1 MKFLF
6 VLLIL
11 WGGVSPVLAQN
22 VGNQRS
28 SLHFL
33 YGLSGANIR
42 EFSEMLEGK
51 GISPMRKGYNSFGVA
66 YQTRFND
73 FVVGLELTDN
83 NGPASY
89 FQDYRLDFQSTRL
102 YLNIGYS
109 FTEEGEGIQL
119 VHYMS
124 LGVGYLNFEM
134 LKEVDDRPISEFLD
148 HPQQGFIIR
157 QRNLHKGSQYMGGFL
172 TEIGF
177 QLSKDLPIPGKE
189 EAVELVAKFGYSFT
203 PFENSWNNKG
213 VSFDNTQSGAFLR
226 IGAGIAL
233 PERNYFYRDATLRA
247 QFFYGRHFTKPQ
259 ELNNSLQAAG
269 YTPFSGQASNMG
281 LKITGENRGMLYG
294 IDFYNLSQKGRAKDN
309 YLHTLNSV
317 RIYGNLG
324 RKLYEWRNFEI
335 GTLGGIGLGSTRYT
349 LEHTNKPDF
358 PALFEEPDFDGTL
371 KTRGLMFKPEAYIAY
386 AMPFSSVAVFD
397 LIYSLHAGYEV
408 PLGRFELAN
417 LDMKKYMGGPYI
429 QVGIGIIP

>member
-11 WGGVSPVLAQN
+11 WAGISPVLAQN

-33 YGLSGANIR
+33 YGPSGANVR

-51 GISPMRKGYNSFGVA
+51 GISPMRKGYNSVGVA

-83 NGPASY
+83 NGPTSY
-89 FQDYRLDFQSTRL
+89 FRDYKLDFQSTRL
-102 YLNIGYS
+102 YLNVGYS

-124 LGVGYLNFEM
+124 LGLGYLNFEM
-134 LKEVDDRPISEFLD
+134 LKEVDDQPIADFLD
-148 HPQQGFIIR
+148 NPQQGFIIR

-177 QLSKDLPIPGKE
+177 QLSKDLVIPGKE
-189 EAVELVAKFGYSFT
+189 EVVELVAKFGYSFT

-213 VSFDNTQSGAFLR
+213 ISFDNTQSGAFLR
-226 IGAGIAL
+226 VGAGISL

-247 QFFYGRHFTKPQ
+247 QIFYGMHFTKPQ
-259 ELNNSLQAAG
+259 ELNEALQTAG
-269 YTPFSGQASNMG
+269 YSPFSGNANNIG
-281 LKITGENRGMLYG
+281 LKIIGENRGMLYG
-294 IDFYNLSQKGRAKDN
+294 IDFYNLSQKGRARED
-309 YLHTLNSV
+309 YSHTLNSV

-324 RKLYEWRNFEI
+324 SKLYEFRNLEM
-335 GTLGGIGLGSTRYT
+335 GVLGGLGLGSIRYT
-349 LEHTNKPDF
+349 LEHTHKPDF

-371 KTRGLMFKPEAYIAY
+371 KTRGVIFRPEAYIAY
-386 AMPFSSVAVFD
+386 AMPFSNGAVFD
-397 LIYSLHAGYEV
+397 VIYSLHAGYEV
-408 PLGRFELAN
+408 PLGGYELA
-417 LDMKKYMGGPYI
+417 DITMKKYMTGPYV

>member
-11 WGGVSPVLAQN
+11 WTGISPVWAQKAEI
-22 VGNQRS
+22 QRS

-33 YGLSGANIR
+33 YGPSGANVR

-83 NGPASY
+83 NGPTSY
-89 FQDYRLDFQSTRL
+89 FRDYKLNFQSTRL
-102 YLNIGYS
+102 YLNVGYS

-134 LKEVDDRPISEFLD
+134 LKEVDDLPIAEFLEN
-148 HPQQGFIIR
+148 PRQGFIIR

-177 QLSKDLPIPGKE
+177 QLSKDLVIPGKE
-189 EAVELVAKFGYSFT
+189 EVVELVAKFGYSFT
-203 PFENSWNNKG
+203 PFEDSWNNKG
-213 VSFDNTQSGAFLR
+213 ISFDNTQSGAFLR
-226 IGAGIAL
+226 VGAGISL
-233 PERNYFYRDATLRA
+233 PERNYFYRDATMRA
-247 QFFYGRHFTKPQ
+247 QVFYGKHFTKPQ
-259 ELNNSLQAAG
+259 ELNDALQAAG
-269 YTPFSGQASNMG
+269 YSPFSGHASNIG
-281 LKITGENRGMLYG
+281 LKIIGENRGMLYG
-294 IDFYNLSQKGRAKDN
+294 VDFYNLSQKGRAKDN
-309 YLHTLNSV
+309 YSHTLNSV
-317 RIYGNLG
+317 RVYGNLG
-324 RKLYEWRNFEI
+324 GKLYELRNFEA
-335 GTLGGIGLGSTRYT
+335 GLLGGVGFGSIRYT
-349 LEHTNKPDF
+349 LEHAQKPDF
-358 PALFEEPDFDGTL
+358 PALFEEPDFDGSL

-386 AMPFSSVAVFD
+386 AMPFSSGAVFD
-397 LIYSLHAGYEV
+397 VIYSLHAGYEV
-408 PLGRFELAN
+408 PLGGYELA
-417 LDMKKYMGGPYI
+417 DIAMKKYMAGPYV